1 MRTLLPGNVIS
12 CLPPPFV
19 LAQYTS
25 LRVIFIKNVHFF
37 IQEMVAYSTS
47 QLNFNHWC
55 VLMKSVR
62 KKTNIDSRNVS
73 QNAASPYVTWKKCH
87 QQAYFWPIQK
97 GGQYQITNEL
107 SFLVSVGE
115 IEKKKY
121 NFDPRNFSQNAL
133 LVMMF
138 KCFTVDSV
146 FEYQRKNR

>member
-12 CLPPPFV
+12 CLPPPPPFV

-73 QNAASPYVTWKKCH
+73 QNAASPYL
-87 QQAYFWPIQK
+87 P
-97 GGQYQITNEL
+97 
-107 SFLVSVGE
+107 
-115 IEKKKY
+115 
-121 NFDPRNFSQNAL
+121 
-133 LVMMF
+133 
-138 KCFTVDSV
+138 
-146 FEYQRKNR
+146 

>member
-1 MRTLLPGNVIS
+1 MRTLFP
-12 CLPPPFV
+12 PPPFL
-19 LAQYTS
+19 LAQYTN

-73 QNAASPYVTWKKCH
+73 QNAASPYLPWKKCH

-133 LVMMF
+133 FVMMF
-138 KCFTVDSV
+138 ECFTVGSV
-146 FEYQRKNR
+146 FEYQRRNR

>member
-1 MRTLLPGNVIS
+1 MWFLVY
-12 CLPPPFV
+12 PPPI
-19 LAQYTS
+19 
-25 LRVIFIKNVHFF
+25 RVSIVHKFESNIYQKCAFF
-37 IQEMVAYSTS
+37 HKETMAYSTS

-55 VLMKSVR
+55 ILMKLVR
-62 KKTNIDSRNVS
+62 KNTNIDSRNVS

-146 FEYQRKNR
+146 FEYQRRNR

>member
-1 MRTLLPGNVIS
+1 
-12 CLPPPFV
+12 
-19 LAQYTS
+19 
-25 LRVIFIKNVHFF
+25 
-37 IQEMVAYSTS
+37 
-47 QLNFNHWC
+47 
-55 VLMKSVR
+55 MKLVR
-62 KKTNIDSRNVS
+62 KNTNIDSRNVS

-87 QQAYFWPIQK
+87 QQAYVWPIQK

-107 SFLVSVGE
+107 SFLESVGE

-138 KCFTVDSV
+138 KCFTVNSV